1 MSEEYTEK
9 KPVVDKEKCI
19 GCCLCP
25 TVNFEY
31 PDFKMVQT
39 EQGEK
44 AEVIKKKKYKKGQIE
59 DAIEYC
65 PVDAI
70 SQED

>member
-1 MSEEYTEK
+1 MSDEFSEK
-9 KPVVDKEKCI
+9 KPIVDKEKCI

-25 TVNFEY
+25 TVNFED

-44 AEVIKKKKYKKGQIE
+44 AEVIKKKKYNTKMIE
-59 DAIEYC
+59 ESIEYC

-70 SQED
+70 SQEE

>member
-1 MSEEYTEK
+1 
-9 KPVVDKEKCI
+9 
-19 GCCLCP
+19 
-25 TVNFEY
+25 VNFED

-44 AEVIKKKKYKKGQIE
+44 AEVIKKKKYNTKMIE
-59 DAIEYC
+59 ESIEYC

-70 SQED
+70 SQEE